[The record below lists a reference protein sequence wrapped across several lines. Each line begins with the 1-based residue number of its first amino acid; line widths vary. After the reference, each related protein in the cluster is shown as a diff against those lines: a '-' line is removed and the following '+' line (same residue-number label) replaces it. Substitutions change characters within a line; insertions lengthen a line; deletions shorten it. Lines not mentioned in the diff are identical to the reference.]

1 MKHFLTAAVWV
12 ALVAGGAAVH
22 AQDWN
27 PVEPGAAGAA
37 ASTGYADTEPAPLT
51 RLVDALAEGERQ
63 MYSDELK
70 SVVAQQRKI
79 CESEPH
85 STECDAAALDTVLA
99 YERMIDGAVPHFE
112 AAVEAAGDADGKGEF
127 AKLRRTLGAQ
137 REALSQ
143 DLVRFNGRSGWD
155 AVSRSVGGQGFGV
168 DPKLGDI
175 LDQRQQVID
184 RTLALLEGA
193 SGGPNVPSLVNRA
206 QLRLRQLRELRE
218 YIKAVKITNKY
229 VALERYVSENIE
241 GNDGIVV
248 PDPVP
253 LPMTDPLH
261 PSNRRASAP
270 TRRDVYR

>member
-1 MKHFLTAAVWV
+1 MKRTIIVAALLLLTAP
-12 ALVAGGAAVH
+12 AL

-27 PVEPGAAGAA
+27 PVAPSA
-37 ASTGYADTEPAPLT
+37 ASADYSDTEPAPLT

-70 SVVAQQRKI
+70 DVVANQRKI
-79 CESEPH
+79 CESDPH

-112 AAVEAAGDADGKGEF
+112 AAVDAAGDADGKGEF
-127 AKLRRTLGAQ
+127 SKLRRTLMQQ
-137 REALSQ
+137 REALGQ
-143 DLVRFNGRSGWD
+143 DVERFKGRSQWD
-155 AVSRSVGGQGFGV
+155 AVSRAVGGKGFGV

-184 RTLALLEGA
+184 RTLGLLEGA
-193 SGGPNVPSLVNRA
+193 SGGPNVPSLMQRA
-206 QLRLRQLRELRE
+206 ELRLRQLRELRE

-241 GNDGIVV
+241 GNDGILV

-261 PSNRRASAP
+261 PSNRRDVAP